1 MNAVTHCCFRSR
13 KRSFRQNDW
22 FGFRCDARSRFSV
35 ASITPA
41 APIAAVLEMKWM
53 QKTAETVP
61 MMMPRNVMDSTTPAL
76 RESSFFSAASAR

>member
-1 MNAVTHCCFRSR
+1 M
-13 KRSFRQNDW
+13 
-22 FGFRCDARSRFSV
+22 
-35 ASITPA
+35 TPA

-76 RESSFFSAASAR
+76 RESSFFSAASDR